1 MQDQSPKKIHKKWSH
16 QIMNN
21 RQLANRQ
28 WPEHEFSDAI
38 EAPIERRV
46 IKNITYMILGSI
58 FCLLLWSI
66 FSKVEE
72 IAKAQGQVV
81 PLGHRQVIQSQLGG
95 TINAIVVEEGDV
107 VKKGDVLV
115 NFIAINSQSAKEE
128 LASKYANLM
137 MKKERLSAFKER
149 REANFNDY
157 NEVYPRLALQ
167 QRQALGSM
175 NSELVAI
182 ESLSKSDVAKS
193 QAEYNAVEKEI
204 PALKDQIIASEKT
217 LAMMT
222 TLAKTGGI
230 SQLKLL
236 ETKQQLDSYQRELS
250 VLEGKEQVLSK
261 NMSNL
266 NEQLNNKKA
275 SLLKLVGE
283 TLTETQGEIL
293 AVEAR
298 QRSSD
303 SDVSQSTVVAPVNGI
318 IQSIPS
324 SSVGSVIPPGGTVAV
339 IVPVTEKALLEAKLS
354 PRDIGFVSIG
364 QKARIK
370 IDAFD
375 YSRYGALDGIVKKIS
390 PSTDADERGGVFYKV
405 QIAIDKPYFGK
416 NPGDLELIPGMTG
429 EADIVTGDKT
439 IFQYLW
445 KPVFTNVT
453 SAFGER

>member
-1 MQDQSPKKIHKKWSH
+1 
-16 QIMNN
+16 MNN

-28 WPEHEFSDAI
+28 WPEHEFTDAI
-38 EAPIERRV
+38 EAPIEKKLIRNV
-46 IKNITYMILGSI
+46 TFMIIGSI
-58 FCLLLWSI
+58 FCLLVWSI
-66 FSKVEE
+66 FSEVEE

-81 PLGHRQVIQSQLGG
+81 PLGHRQIIQSQLGG
-95 TINAIVVEEGDV
+95 TIDSIVVEEGDV

-115 NFIAINSQSAKEE
+115 NFIAIDSQSAKEE
-128 LASKYANLM
+128 LASTYANLM
-137 MKKERLSAFKER
+137 MKKERLTAFKER
-149 REANFNDY
+149 READFDQY
-157 NEVYPRLALQ
+157 KEPYPRLVLQ
-167 QRQALGSM
+167 QRQALLGM
-175 NSELVAI
+175 NSELSAI
-182 ESLSKSDVAKS
+182 ESLSKSDIAKT
-193 QAEYNAVEKEI
+193 QAELDALEKEV
-204 PALKDQIIASEKT
+204 PALKDQIDASEKT
-217 LAMMT
+217 VAMMKK
-222 TLAKTGGI
+222 LAKTGGV

-236 ETKQQLDSYQRELS
+236 ETQQKLDSYQRELS
-250 VLEGKEQVLSK
+250 VLEGKEQVLIK
-261 NMSNL
+261 NLTNVD
-266 NEQLNNKKA
+266 EQLKNKNA
-275 SLLKLVGE
+275 SLLKIVGE

-293 AVEAR
+293 SIEAR

-303 SDVSQSTVVAPVNGI
+303 SDVSQNTVIAPVNGI

-324 SSVGSVIPPGGTVAV
+324 SSVGSVIQPGGTVVV
-339 IVPVTEKALLEAKLS
+339 IVPVTEKALIEAKLS
-354 PRDIGFVSIG
+354 PRDIGFVSVG

>member
-1 MQDQSPKKIHKKWSH
+1 
-16 QIMNN
+16 MNN

-28 WPEHEFSDAI
+28 WPEHEFTDAI
-38 EAPIERRV
+38 EAPIERKLIRNV
-46 IKNITYMILGSI
+46 TFMIICSI
-58 FCLLLWSI
+58 FCLLVWSI
-66 FSKVEE
+66 FSEVEE

-81 PLGHRQVIQSQLGG
+81 PLGHRQIIQSQLGG
-95 TINAIVVEEGDV
+95 TIDSIVVEEGDV

-115 NFIAINSQSAKEE
+115 NFIAIDSQSAKEE
-128 LASKYANLM
+128 LASTYANLM
-137 MKKERLSAFKER
+137 MKKERLTAFKER
-149 REANFNDY
+149 READFNQY
-157 NEVYPRLALQ
+157 NETYPRLVLQ
-167 QRQALGSM
+167 QRQALLSM
-175 NSELVAI
+175 NSELSAI
-182 ESLSKSDVAKS
+182 ESLSNSDVAKT
-193 QAEYNAVEKEI
+193 QAELNALEKEV
-204 PALKDQIIASEKT
+204 PALKDQIDASEKT
-217 LAMMT
+217 VTMMKK
-222 TLAKTGGI
+222 LAKTGGV

-236 ETKQQLDSYQRELS
+236 ETQQKLDSYQRELS
-250 VLEGKEQVLSK
+250 VLEGKEEVLTK
-261 NMSNL
+261 NLTNVD
-266 NEQLNNKKA
+266 EQLKNKKA
-275 SLLKLVGE
+275 SLLKIVGE

-293 AVEAR
+293 SIEAR

-303 SDVSQSTVVAPVNGI
+303 SDVSQNTVIAPVNGI

-324 SSVGSVIPPGGTVAV
+324 SSVGSVIQPGGTVVV
-339 IVPVTEKALLEAKLS
+339 IVPVTEKALIEAKLS
-354 PRDIGFVSIG
+354 PRDIGFVSVG

-416 NPGDLELIPGMTG
+416 NPGELELIPGMTG

>member
-1 MQDQSPKKIHKKWSH
+1 
-16 QIMNN
+16 MNN

-38 EAPIERRV
+38 EAPIERKV
-46 IKNITYMILGSI
+46 IRNITFMILGSI
-58 FCLLLWSI
+58 FCLLIWSI
-66 FSKVEE
+66 FSEIEE
-72 IAKAQGQVV
+72 IAKAKGQVV

-95 TINAIVVEEGDV
+95 TIDGILVEEGDV

-115 NFIAINSQSAKEE
+115 NFIAINSQSTKEE

-137 MKKERLSAFKER
+137 MKKERLIAFKER

-157 NEVYPRLALQ
+157 NETYPRLALQ
-167 QRQALGSM
+167 QRQALEGM
-175 NSELVAI
+175 NSELEAI
-182 ESLSKSDVAKS
+182 VSLSQSDVAKT
-193 QAEYNAVEKEI
+193 QAEYDALEKEI
-204 PALKDQIIASEKT
+204 PALKDQIEASEKT
-217 LAMMT
+217 LNMMK
-222 TLAKTGGI
+222 TLSKTGGV

-236 ETKQQLDSYQRELS
+236 ETQQKSDSYKRELS
-250 VLEGKEQVLSK
+250 ALLGKEQVLAK
-261 NMSNL
+261 NITNL
-266 NEQLNNKKA
+266 DEQLKNKKA
-275 SLLKLVGE
+275 SLLKIVGE

-293 AVEAR
+293 AIEAR
-298 QRSSD
+298 QKSSD
-303 SDVSQSTVVAPVNGI
+303 SDVSQNTVIAPVNGI

-324 SSVGSVIPPGGTVAV
+324 SSVGSVIAPGGTVAI

-354 PRDIGFVSIG
+354 PRDIGFISIG

-370 IDAFD
+370 VDAFD

-390 PSTDADERGGVFYKV
+390 PSTDSDERGGVFYKV
-405 QIAIDKPYFGK
+405 QIAIDKPYFGSE
-416 NPGDLELIPGMTG
+416 PGTLELIPGMTA